1 MTGWMS
7 RSDNFGAISMDSL
20 INAAALALRVGDPLS
35 ALNHVALRND
45 PAALAI
51 RGIAMAQL
59 GDLARARIL
68 VRTAA
73 RGFGPKEAVARAR
86 CVIAEAEIALAS
98 RDLNWRARKLEN
110 ASATLQ
116 AHGDHANAAH
126 GRILEI
132 RRLLL
137 TGRLDDA
144 ERLLAG
150 VDAVPL
156 PFVLKAAHD
165 LITAGIAVRRMR
177 TAAARAALERAAFN
191 AHLSKILTLEAEVE
205 IGFQMLAAPSA
216 RLLDQGREKL
226 LTLAEVEAIMT
237 STAFVVDACRSAVC
251 NGTAEVR
258 LARRPVLFV
267 LVRALAEAWPN
278 DVPRNMLIHR
288 AFRSR
293 HIDDSHRVRL
303 RVELGRLRVVLADL
317 ADVSA
322 TPHGFVLA
330 PRRASVVHVLA
341 PPVEEAHAAVLACL
355 ADGEAWSSSALAM
368 ALGVSQR
375 TIQRSLDSLGVAG
388 KAQAIGH
395 GRARRWVTPPLP
407 GFATTLLLPA
417 VLPRQ

>member
-1 MTGWMS
+1 MAGWTG

-20 INAAALALRVGDPLS
+20 INAAALALAVGDPLT
-35 ALNHVALRND
+35 ALNHVALRDD
-45 PAALAI
+45 PAALAL

-73 RGFGPKEAVARAR
+73 RGFGLKETVARAR

-98 RDLNWRARKLEN
+98 RDLNWHVKKLEN
-110 ASATLQ
+110 ACATLQ

-132 RRLLL
+132 RRLVL
-137 TGRLDDA
+137 TGRLDEA
-144 ERLLAG
+144 ERSLAG
-150 VDAVPL
+150 VDAAPL
-156 PFVLKAAHD
+156 PPVLRAAHD
-165 LITAGIAVRRMR
+165 LITAGIAMRRMR
-177 TAAARAALERAAFN
+177 TAAARAALERAAFH
-191 AHLSKILTLEAEVE
+191 AHQSKILTLEAEVE
-205 IGFQMLAAPSA
+205 SGFQMLAAPTA
-216 RLLDQGREKL
+216 RLLAGGREQL
-226 LTLAEVEAIMT
+226 LTLTEVEAIMAT
-237 STAFVVDACRSAVC
+237 TAFVVDACRNTVR
-251 NGTAEVR
+251 NGTSEVR

-278 DVPRNMLIHR
+278 DVPRNTLIHR

-303 RVELGRLRVVLADL
+303 RVELGRLRVVLADI

-322 TPHGFVLA
+322 TPHGYALA
-330 PRRASVVHVLA
+330 PHRVSAVLVLA
-341 PPVEEAHAAVLACL
+341 PPVDEAHGAVLACL

-388 KAQAIGH
+388 KAQAIGQ